1 MLLLSGS
8 PLSIPFALPLLLVP
22 LFGQN
27 ANGDGFA
34 LLNSIAAMA
43 AAVKLALSLLSLLGL
58 LPFALLAPKR
68 GAATLPGGLERH
80 DDLVPDLELR
90 DILTLLPLLASLLL
104 LLLLLPLLLLLLP
117 LLLLLGTGLATLL
130 PRLADLSLLRDPDH
144 VQVLP
149 LPAGHPLA
157 ALSLALLLTLRR
169 LAFLLILLPLA
180 LVTLLILLPLT
191 GTSLPALTFPGR
203 SPEHHQIVRLGDDRL
218 PRRRVDQCFADNCH
232 AGDGSAD
239 PLLLLLPAL
248 LILLLLAAGLIAA
261 LFGAVLFLGGN
272 TRHEQQR
279 HEQSG

>member
-43 AAVKLALSLLSLLGL
+43 AAVKLALSLLALLGL

-90 DILTLLPLLASLLL
+90 DILT
-104 LLLLLPLLLLLLP
+104 LLPLLLLLLP

-239 PLLLLLPAL
+239 PLLLLLLLPAL
-248 LILLLLAAGLIAA
+248 LILLLLLLLAAGLIAA